1 MLEIDSVSLSFWGR
15 SVLAGCYLHCSPG
28 EVVGL
33 LGRNGCGKSSL
44 LKIIFGTLK
53 ADFKHLRIDGH
64 IIPKGYLT
72 GQIAYLPQ
80 QHFML
85 PFLRVSE
92 IIQTFSPLIKEG
104 LLAEELIAAG
114 MNKRLS
120 ELSNGQQRF
129 LECLW
134 TLSRDVKYVLLDEP
148 FSAIAPIQI
157 EFLQRMIVETGR
169 SKAVI
174 LTDHIYRPLIAVS
187 SRVVLLH
194 NNAVYNIQSAEDLIR
209 YKYIPDVAITA

>member
-15 SVLAGCYLHCSPG
+15 QVLSGCYLQCKPG
-28 EVVGL
+28 EVLGL
-33 LGRNGCGKSSL
+33 LGRNGSGKSSL
-44 LKIIFGTLK
+44 LKIIFGSLK
-53 ADFKHLRIDGH
+53 ADFKHLRINGG
-64 IIPKGYLT
+64 IITKGYLT

-85 PFLRVSE
+85 PFLKVSE
-92 IIQTFSPLIKEG
+92 VFDTFSPFIKEG
-104 LLAEELIAAG
+104 LIAEDLLPAG
-114 MNKRLS
+114 LKSRLNY
-120 ELSNGQQRF
+120 LSNGQLRF

-134 TLSRDVKYVLLDEP
+134 ILSRDVPYILLDEP

-169 SKAVI
+169 YKAVI
-174 LTDHIYRPLIAVS
+174 LTDHIYRPLLAVS

-194 NNAVYNIQSAEDLIR
+194 NNAVYNIDSADDLVR
-209 YKYIPDVAITA
+209 YNYIPEMEVC